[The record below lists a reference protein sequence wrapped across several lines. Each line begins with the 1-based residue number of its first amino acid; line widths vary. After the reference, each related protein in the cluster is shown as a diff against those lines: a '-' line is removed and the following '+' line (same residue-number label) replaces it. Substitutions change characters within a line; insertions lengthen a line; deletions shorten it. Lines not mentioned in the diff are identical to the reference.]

1 MLFKFKQIE
10 TSDIIRISMDTHSD
24 NRGEVSEIYNQNQF
38 YQHGILDN
46 FIHEVENRSKFNVV
60 RGFHYQA
67 RENQLSKL
75 IRVVSGCYKCVFIDI
90 RQSSDK
96 LGTVYSHILDNYKEM
111 VYVPIGY
118 ALGIQSLD
126 HTTHFIYKMSQTYEH
141 SYARSINPLKGTQSL
156 LDSDGNSLS
165 SILDEG
171 TSSLP
176 PPEDSETD
184 KNAPLWDEYL
194 KKPEY

>member
-1 MLFKFKQIE
+1 MRLKFKQIE

-38 YQHGILDN
+38 HQHGILDS

-96 LGTVYSHILDNYKEM
+96 LGTVYSQILDNYKEM

-126 HTTHFIYKMSQTYEH
+126 HTNHFIYKMSQTYEH

-176 PPEDSETD
+176 PPEVSETD